1 MDYSLS
7 NSCSNI
13 NDYIWIGGFKIMS
26 RRLYSDSRNNG
37 FGIGIFYLIV
47 VCFPIISWLCGALQ
61 WMIQHSIL
69 IVSIMAGIWI
79 LMLWMKDDKKEKEM
93 EEENV

>member
-1 MDYSLS
+1 
-7 NSCSNI
+7 
-13 NDYIWIGGFKIMS
+13 
-26 RRLYSDSRNNG
+26 
-37 FGIGIFYLIV
+37 
-47 VCFPIISWLCGALQ
+47 
-61 WMIQHSIL
+61 MIEHSIL